1 VSTGPIPAGTTEQLE
16 ALKQLLI
23 SMRPEDFA
31 APDAAAMAL
40 EISAIRLQ
48 LKRLAADRAWLDDGA
63 PQPAQD

>member
-23 SMRPEDFA
+23 SLRPEDLA

-63 PQPAQD
+63 PRVPRD